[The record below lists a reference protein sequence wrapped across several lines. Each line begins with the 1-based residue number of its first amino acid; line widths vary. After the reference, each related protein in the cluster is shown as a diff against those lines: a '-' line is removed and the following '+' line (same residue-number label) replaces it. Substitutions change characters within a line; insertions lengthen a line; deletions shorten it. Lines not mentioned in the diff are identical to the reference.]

1 MEGDPERRLPEAPVW
16 FSYVENKSLEERFY
30 AKKIEFEHM
39 DKTFVDPEPIMLFHG
54 TSFDNTDGICGT
66 NFNLDAMSRFA
77 HGRGIYLSKYPITSL
92 LYGEALVV
100 CKVLLGRKQASAPN
114 PNPAVNV
121 NVDVSK
127 TTASATAARTKT
139 GGAPAPALGYVG
151 RMLQEG
157 YDSLEI
163 KPIPNEKYQLPNKMM
178 SHVDGAFVIRSVD
191 QILPYCVISAEYP
204 KSIQI
209 GGMQSKSLQKKA
221 AEMVK
226 AEGAK

>member
-16 FSYVENKSLEERFY
+16 FSYVENKPLEERFY
-30 AKKIEFEHM
+30 AKKIEFEQARKRE
-39 DKTFVDPEPIMLFHG
+39 DLFVDPEPIMLFHG
-54 TSFDNTDGICGT
+54 TSFDNTDGICRT

-77 HGRGIYLSKYPITSL
+77 WGRGIYLSKYPITSL

-100 CKVLLGRKQASAPN
+100 CKVLLGRKQAT
-114 PNPAVNV
+114 AVNAYAA
-121 NVDVSK
+121 DVSK
-127 TTASATAARTKT
+127 TTASATAASKKT

-151 RMLQEG
+151 RQLQEG

-163 KPIPNEKYQLPNKMM
+163 KPNEKYQLPGKTM
-178 SHVDGAFVIRSVD
+178 SHVAGAFVIRSVD

-221 AEMVK
+221 AEVAK
-226 AEGAK
+226 AERAK

>member
-16 FSYVENKSLEERFY
+16 FSYVENKPLEERFY

-54 TSFDNTDGICGT
+54 TSFDNTDGICRT

-77 HGRGIYLSKYPITSL
+77 WGRGIYLSKYPITSL

-100 CKVLLGRKQASAPN
+100 CKVLLGRKQASAPK
-114 PNPAVNV
+114 PVV

-127 TTASATAARTKT
+127 TTASATAASKKT
-139 GGAPAPALGYVG
+139 GGAPAPALGNVG
-151 RMLQEG
+151 RQLQEG

-163 KPIPNEKYQLPNKMM
+163 KPNELPGKTM
-178 SHVDGAFVIRSVD
+178 SHVAGAFVIRSVD

-221 AEMVK
+221 AEVAK
-226 AEGAK
+226 AERAK